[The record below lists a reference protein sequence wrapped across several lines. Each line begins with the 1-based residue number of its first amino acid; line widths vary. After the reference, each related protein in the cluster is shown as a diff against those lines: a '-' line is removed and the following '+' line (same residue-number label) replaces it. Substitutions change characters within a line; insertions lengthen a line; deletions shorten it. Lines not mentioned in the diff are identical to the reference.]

1 MRRSRYIRQPK
12 NQPHRLTV
20 RDIEI
25 LQLVDRFKTLTS
37 KQLADLL
44 AASRQAINKRLKLLF
59 HHHYLGKLPAQ
70 LSPKLFNSPDVYFI
84 QLDREAA
91 QLLSKHAI
99 SLRHQRRTNQK
110 QAKREHLQHSL
121 MTNDILISFELASR
135 DDRNVEFLSSDKLLE
150 GTKRQNH
157 THPWKVSAFLP
168 ERNISRSAYPDAAFG
183 LLNTKTDK
191 TQLYLI
197 EADRNTMPLARNDK
211 KLFRVSNIKSKILIY
226 HTAWQQ
232 GVFRERL
239 GFPATRILFVT
250 LSTERA
256 RHMQELADEVLAGSA
271 PGLFLFT
278 TIDNLN
284 TNRMLGRREQILQ
297 VTGTNA

>member
-1 MRRSRYIRQPK
+1 MRRSRYIRQPEDL
-12 NQPHRLTV
+12 PHQLTV

-25 LQLVDRFKTLTS
+25 LLFVDQFKNLTS
-37 KQLADLL
+37 KQLAEILIT
-44 AASRQAINKRLKLLF
+44 SRQAINKRLKLLF
-59 HHHYLGKLPAQ
+59 HRHYLGKLPAL

-84 QLDREAA
+84 QLDRKAA
-91 QLLSKHAI
+91 KTLSKRGVT
-99 SLRHQRRTNQK
+99 LPHQKRYNQK
-110 QAKREHLQHSL
+110 QVKREHLQHTL

-135 DDRNVEFLSSDKLLE
+135 KNRNVEFLPSHELLE
-150 GTKRQNH
+150 GTKRQNR

-168 ERNISRSAYPDAAFG
+168 EHNITRTAYPDATLG
-183 LLNTKTDK
+183 LLNLKTGK

-250 LSTERA
+250 LSAERA
-256 RHMQELADEVLAGSA
+256 QHMQELADDILGGSA
-271 PGLFLFT
+271 PGLFVF
-278 TIDNLN
+278 IDKSKLSP
-284 TNRMLGRREQILQ
+284 TSSFWQQIL
-297 VTGTNA
+297 AP